1 MKKQI
6 EAVDALSNAE
16 LMCTLT
22 GLGNVSTAL
31 SNLCGQYSYNYTS
44 VLALRLRI
52 IGRQ

>member
-31 SNLCGQYSYNYTS
+31 VTS
-44 VLALRLRI
+44 VDNTVITTQVFLP
-52 IGRQ
+52 